1 MARIARVV
9 LPGHPHHVTQRGN
22 RRQITFFCDEDYRIY
37 RALMAEWCRRQR
49 VSIWAYCL
57 MPNHVH
63 LVAVPSAPEGLALGI
78 GEAHRRYTLRVN
90 GREGWRGH
98 LWQERFSSVLMD
110 ETHLLSAVRYVEMNP
125 VRAGLV
131 HCPSDYQWSSA
142 GAHLAAKD
150 DALVTVRPMLE
161 MVGSWQAFLATESE
175 DEVEALRRHEKT
187 GRPLGSELFIKGVE
201 NRLGR
206 LLTPQSPGRKRQ

>member
-9 LPGHPHHVTQRGN
+9 LAGHPHHVTQRGN

-37 RALMAEWCRRQR
+37 RALMSEWCRRRR

-63 LVAVPSAPEGLALGI
+63 LVAVPSEPEGLALGI

-131 HCPSDYQWSSA
+131 HCPSEYQWSSA
-142 GAHLAAKD
+142 GAHLAATD
-150 DALVTVRPMLE
+150 DTLVTVRPMLE
-161 MVGSWQAFLATESE
+161 MVGPWQDFLATASE
-175 DEVEALRRHEKT
+175 EEDDALRRHEKT
-187 GRPLGSELFIKGVE
+187 GRPLGSERFITGVE
-201 NRLGR
+201 KRLGR
-206 LLTPQSPGRKRQ
+206 ILTPQSPGRKRK